1 MWGGG
6 QRAPKRGEGMKPD
19 AVEVI
24 VIGGGVGGLAA
35 AAALAQ
41 AGMHVRL
48 FERRTIIGEIG
59 AGLQITPNGSAV
71 LAALGLGEAARE
83 MGVAARG
90 VVLHDGLT
98 GRVVMRLPV
107 GQRLSS
113 PHPWLLMH
121 RADLMTLLHE
131 AACKAGVGIET
142 DAEVVRI
149 APDGRRAE
157 VVLADG
163 RSAAADLVIGA
174 DGVRS
179 LARGLVEGDLAP
191 RFTGQV
197 AWRALV
203 RGMGDHPPEP
213 HVFMGPGRHMVSYP
227 LRGGRLVNVVAVEER
242 DEWVPEGWHQPDDPI
257 SLAMAF
263 RGWCDAVRLRIE
275 HVADVHLWGLF
286 RHPVARRWAR
296 GRLVLV
302 GDAAH
307 PTLPFLAQGANMA
320 LEDAWLLRR
329 VLAAEE
335 SVSAAL
341 ARFAALRRPRA
352 ERIVAAADHN
362 SRLYH
367 LRHPL
372 VRHLAHGALAAS
384 ARLAPRLFARRYD
397 WVHEYDATAAPLA

>member
-1 MWGGG
+1 MKLDRLGVIVAGGG
-6 QRAPKRGEGMKPD
+6 
-19 AVEVI
+19 I
-24 VIGGGVGGLAA
+24 GGLAA

-41 AGMHVRL
+41 AGAHVRL
-48 FERRTIIGEIG
+48 YERRTIIGEIG

-71 LAALGLGEAARE
+71 LAALGRAEEARE
-83 MGVAARG
+83 MGVTARG

-98 GRVVMRLPV
+98 GRAVMRLPV
-107 GQRLSS
+107 GQRLAN

-121 RADLMTLLHE
+121 RADLVALLHG
-131 AACKAGVGIET
+131 AVRAAGVEVET

-149 APDGRRAE
+149 SPEGERAE
-157 VVLADG
+157 VTLADG
-163 RSAAADLVIGA
+163 RCMEADLVIGA

-179 LARGLVEGDLAP
+179 YARSLVEGDLSP

-203 RGMGDHPPEP
+203 RGMGEHPPEP

-227 LRGGRLVNVVAVEER
+227 LRGGRLVNIVAVEER

-263 RGWCDAVRLRIE
+263 RGWCSAVQLRIE

-329 VLAAEE
+329 ALMAAEN
-335 SVSAAL
+335 VAAAL
-341 ARFAALRRPRA
+341 ARFAALRRPRT

-372 VRHLAHGALAAS
+372 LRHVAHGALAAS
-384 ARLAPRLFARRYD
+384 GRLAPRLLARRYD
-397 WVHEYDATAAPLA
+397 WVHDYDATAVPLG